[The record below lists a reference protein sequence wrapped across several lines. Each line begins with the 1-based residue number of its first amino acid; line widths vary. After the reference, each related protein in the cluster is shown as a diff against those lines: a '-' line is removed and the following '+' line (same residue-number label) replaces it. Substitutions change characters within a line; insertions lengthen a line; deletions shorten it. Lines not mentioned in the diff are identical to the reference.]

1 MPGSMGVVYTVAT
14 AERIER
20 IRPHRVL
27 AAGKSQSVDNPVAA
41 DRRQAEPL
49 ELRIDEAD
57 VEGGVVGDP
66 TGIAEEI
73 DDFLGDIGEG
83 RLVLQELVGDTVD
96 GQRFRV
102 NLALPGLI

>member
-1 MPGSMGVVYTVAT
+1 M
-14 AERIER
+14 
-20 IRPHRVL
+20 L

-102 NLALPGLI
+102 NLALPRT